1 MTIYPRFQVM
11 LVQVNAAS
19 VVSFKN
25 KSVIISQQVM
35 IKHHNR
41 CPGFYMGKVVFQ
53 PKINILTGITGSMV
67 TACHRSDNIM
77 HTSGVKRIIN
87 RTVDIFKK
95 LFAVFT
101 FDKVMVS
108 DTIEDRAVHILR
120 IHQFDMLFQPFLI
133 TDIAGMNDKSGMLIR
148 CIVTYIIYPFIM
160 ILGIENL
167 CIGNMDIF
175 MGAILTQTSVIRHQP
190 KVVRSLL
197 IFYFMIM
204 AVISLIAGRSSNKNK
219 TFPGMTGK
227 RKTTVSSCFHNI
239 QSVRNLDA
247 GHRFLSLIKHTVL
260 ILVYINM
267 SGVCCHYRKRSNQQA
282 GN

>member
-1 MTIYPRFQVM
+1 
-11 LVQVNAAS
+11 
-19 VVSFKN
+19 
-25 KSVIISQQVM
+25 
-35 IKHHNR
+35 
-41 CPGFYMGKVVFQ
+41 
-53 PKINILTGITGSMV
+53 
-67 TACHRSDNIM
+67 
-77 HTSGVKRIIN
+77 
-87 RTVDIFKK
+87 
-95 LFAVFT
+95 
-101 FDKVMVS
+101 
-108 DTIEDRAVHILR
+108 
-120 IHQFDMLFQPFLI
+120 
-133 TDIAGMNDKSGMLIR
+133 MLIR

-267 SGVCCHYRKRSNQQA
+267 SGVCCHYRKQPTGRKLKRSFSSVYI
-282 GN
+282 